1 MRRNSRCPRSSA
13 WYWYW
18 YQVVLNIQY
27 CDPLLAGFACLPPT
41 VPSFHARKHCVVT
54 YGSTGAC
61 QRGFV
66 VVGRVMHGYPI
77 HRLPVPVPETAD
89 HGAGGSD

>member
-1 MRRNSRCPRSSA
+1 MYKNGFNNTVCKRTLNPDEKKFQMSQVKCLVLVL
-13 WYWYW
+13 
-18 YQVVLNIQY
+18 VVLNIQY

-66 VVGRVMHGYPI
+66 VVGGWR
-77 HRLPVPVPETAD
+77 
-89 HGAGGSD
+89 